1 MAYDDTLF
9 QLGMDLTRSSPAQKE
24 DLSDKT
30 AHIAHNTD
38 EAHSQ
43 DFICKRDGVRFAGT
57 HLSIDMYGAR
67 RLDDLKHIERTIKR
81 CVEVAGATLL
91 HVHLH
96 RFTSDGGVSAVAVLD
111 KGHVNIRTWSD
122 RRFAVVDMLY
132 MSRNG
137 ELRQHLV
144 DELEASF
151 QPAEVVVKV
160 SKRAEDSSRAEVR
173 LAPVAKPEAPVEI
186 KRPRVARPSRVAR
199 AA

>member
-1 MAYDDTLF
+1 MAFDDTLF

-24 DLSDKT
+24 DLSEKI

-38 EAHSQ
+38 EAHS

-67 RLDDLKHIERTIKR
+67 SLDDLKHIERTIKR

-122 RRFAVVDMLY
+122 RRFAVADMLY

-144 DELEASF
+144 DVLEASF

-160 SKRAEDSSRAEVR
+160 SRRAEDSSRAEVR
-173 LAPVAKPEAPVEI
+173 LAPEAKSEAPVEI
-186 KRPRVARPSRVAR
+186 KRPRVARASRVAR